1 MALRCGLIGSPGCGK
16 TTLYNAMTAAGASS
30 FDAAE
35 LHRATVEVP
44 DPRVAELV
52 RLYEPKKVVKAS
64 VEIADIPGLAA
75 GDATANSR
83 ASRLLSHIKEADVLI
98 HVVRCFPSAGGKPN
112 PIHDVEL
119 VDLELMAADSVTL
132 ERKRDRIVKRA
143 RTGDKEAAREMEDCE
158 RVLSRLH
165 EGFPTRRQELTARE
179 RESVFE
185 CNLMSQKPVLYV
197 ANVAAPD
204 DMEGAMVALLR
215 TWAED
220 EGAETV
226 PMCGRDEADISELP
240 TEEQAPFL
248 AALGLTELSIER
260 LIHAAYRELGL
271 VDFFTAGDREVHV
284 WTCRRGDKAPAA
296 AGKIHSDMEGGFVR
310 MEIIPYS
317 DLIALGSEDAVA
329 KAGKR
334 RIEGRDYE
342 VQDGDVVFVRFTPP
356 RS

>member
-44 DPRVAELV
+44 DPRVTELV
-52 RLYEPKKVVKAS
+52 RLYEPKKIVRAS

-83 ASRLLSHIKEADVLI
+83 APRLLSHIKEADVLI

-143 RTGDKEAAREMEDCE
+143 RTGDKEAAREMADCE

-165 EGFPTRRQELTARE
+165 EGLPARRQELTARE
-179 RESVFE
+179 KESISE
-185 CNLMSQKPVLYV
+185 CNLMSLKPVLYV
-197 ANVAAPD
+197 ANVATPD
-204 DMEGAMVALLR
+204 DMQGDTVALLR
-215 TWAED
+215 SWAEK
-220 EGAETV
+220 ERAETV
-226 PMCGRDEADISELP
+226 AMCGRDEADISELP
-240 TEEQAPFL
+240 AGERAPFL

-260 LIHAAYRELGL
+260 LIHAAYLELGL

-284 WTCRRGDKAPAA
+284 WTCRKGDKAPAA
-296 AGKIHSDMEGGFVR
+296 AGKIHTDMEGGFVR
-310 MEIIPYS
+310 MEIIPYG
-317 DLIALGSEDAVA
+317 DLMTLGSEDAVA

-342 VQDGDVVFVRFTPP
+342 VQDGDIVFVRFTPP